1 MDSSIQLY
9 SYGEEPVR
17 VIMLGDP
24 PAAWFVAKDVCD
36 ILELSNVTEALRPL
50 DDDELSSV
58 SLKSGGQDREMR
70 LVNESGLYGLVFRS
84 NKPEAKQFSKWV
96 RSTVLPQLNNTGTF
110 SIGQPPAP
118 QSLTEDLRAV
128 QIVLEPAGI
137 IGNQLSLALD
147 KVYYA
152 HTGRSALETAG
163 IQLVA
168 PTKEQLLTPTD
179 IGHHFGVSPQKIN
192 QLLCDNGLQHKA
204 GGNYEPT
211 DYGSQY
217 AVMLDI
223 NKWHKKG
230 IPMRQL
236 KWTTGILD
244 ELTPYFN

>member
-1 MDSSIQLY
+1 MNSSIQLY

-58 SLKSGGQDREMR
+58 SLKSGGQ
-70 LVNESGLYGLVFRS
+70 G
-84 NKPEAKQFSKWV
+84 
-96 RSTVLPQLNNTGTF
+96 
-110 SIGQPPAP
+110 
-118 QSLTEDLRAV
+118 
-128 QIVLEPAGI
+128 
-137 IGNQLSLALD
+137 
-147 KVYYA
+147 
-152 HTGRSALETAG
+152 
-163 IQLVA
+163 
-168 PTKEQLLTPTD
+168 
-179 IGHHFGVSPQKIN
+179 
-192 QLLCDNGLQHKA
+192 KA

-230 IPMRQL
+230 SPMRQL

>member
-1 MDSSIQLY
+1 MENALQLF
-9 SYGEEPVR
+9 SYGSNTVR
-17 VIMLGDP
+17 TVKLDGQI
-24 PAAWFVAKDVCD
+24 WFVAKDVAD
-36 ILELSNVTEALRPL
+36 ILGIQNIRQNVS
-50 DDDELSSV
+50 DFNDDEKGV
-58 SLKSGGQDREMR
+58 CKIYTPGGEQEM
-70 LVNESGLYGLVFRS
+70 LCLNEPGLYRLIFRS
-84 NKPEAKQFSKWV
+84 NKPEAKTFQDWV
-96 RSTVLPQLNNTGTF
+96 YHEVLPALHNTGTF

-192 QLLCDNGLQHKA
+192 QLLCDPAQ
-204 GGNYEPT
+204 
-211 DYGSQY
+211 SR
-217 AVMLDI
+217 
-223 NKWHKKG
+223 
-230 IPMRQL
+230 RQL
-236 KWTTGILD
+236 RADGLW
-244 ELTPYFN
+244 LTVCSDARHQQVAQEG